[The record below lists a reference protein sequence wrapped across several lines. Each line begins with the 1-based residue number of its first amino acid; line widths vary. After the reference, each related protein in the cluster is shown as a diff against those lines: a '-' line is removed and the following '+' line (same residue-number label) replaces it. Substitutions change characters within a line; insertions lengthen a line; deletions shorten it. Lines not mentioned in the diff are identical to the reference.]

1 MKKELGKWFM
11 DVAKYL
17 LTAGIVAP
25 WITNPGQWSEW
36 VVPTVFGA
44 FAISVTIGLMILKSD
59 ENRELKREKNRN
71 RSKTKK

>member
-17 LTAGIVAP
+17 LTAGIIAP

-36 VVPTVFGA
+36 VIPTIFGS
-44 FAISVTIGLMILKSD
+44 FAVSAIIGLAFLKSD
-59 ENRELKREKNRN
+59 DAQQQKRERNRN
-71 RSKTKK
+71 KNKKK